1 MATTHAQLTDR
12 ASLRHAIAATVT
24 AAATLVCIT
33 FVAPGQAAASATA
46 KPAYG
51 WPIKPFHRQHPVRAF
66 FGDPRIGGRSHSF
79 HFGVDISCPDG
90 TPVYATITGRA
101 YISPRHT
108 ETVSVIADHGN
119 VEFAYWHIEPTIH
132 SGQRVTAYRTV
143 IGKVVASWEH
153 VHFAEH
159 RNGVY
164 VNPLRPGAM
173 GPYTDTTVPT
183 VRAVTVHAVNAR
195 SVATASRGAAAH
207 GRVDLV
213 AEAYDATS
221 IPISGPWHDKPLTP
235 ALLRW
240 RLLDGKRVVTGW
252 RTAVDFRLTY
262 PSNESVEPDVHEL
275 DAAEQ
280 EDLGRALRVLSGA
293 RARHPQAPRRDVPR
307 AGQGDRHPRQ
317 QRDRVTFPSRL
328 PTTHESRVAD
338 NGAILRGI
346 ADRAA
351 YDVRCRRGPRT
362 PVEGDRVS
370 GIGARPGRRGVAC
383 GPQERRWCSRSP
395 SQGRRSGCPRDRRTR
410 SGRTRPAQ
418 RF

>member
-1 MATTHAQLTDR
+1 MATSHARHSDR
-12 ASLRHAIAATVT
+12 ARSRRAIAATVT
-24 AAATLVCIT
+24 VAATLVCIT

-51 WPIKPFHRQHPVRAF
+51 WPIKPFHHQHPVRAF

-119 VEFAYWHIEPTIH
+119 VEFAYWHIEPTVH

-195 SVATASRGAAAH
+195 SVATAARRAAAH

-213 AEAYDATS
+213 AEAYDATP

-262 PSNESVEPDVHEL
+262 PSNELWSQTYTSWTRQNKRIWDGRYGFYLVHGLDTRRLRDGTYLVQVEATDIRGNSGTGSFPLTVAN
-275 DAAEQ
+275 DA
-280 EDLGRALRVLSGA
+280 
-293 RARHPQAPRRDVPR
+293 
-307 AGQGDRHPRQ
+307 
-317 QRDRVTFPSRL
+317 
-328 PTTHESRVAD
+328 
-338 NGAILRGI
+338 
-346 ADRAA
+346 
-351 YDVRCRRGPRT
+351 
-362 PVEGDRVS
+362 
-370 GIGARPGRRGVAC
+370 
-383 GPQERRWCSRSP
+383 
-395 SQGRRSGCPRDRRTR
+395 
-410 SGRTRPAQ
+410 
-418 RF
+418 

>member
-1 MATTHAQLTDR
+1 MGGRGRAVWAGPSVAAWLPRTHVTVVAPLTR
-12 ASLRHAIAATVT
+12 AIAATV
-24 AAATLVCIT
+24 AVAATLVCID

-101 YISPRHT
+101 YISPRHP

-119 VEFAYWHIEPTIH
+119 VEFGYWHIEPTIH

-183 VRAVTVHAVNAR
+183 VRAVTVHAVTVR
-195 SVATASRGAAAH
+195 SVATAARGAAAH

-213 AEAYDATS
+213 AEAYDATP

-235 ALLRW
+235 ALLQW
-240 RLLDGKRVVTGW
+240 RLLDGKRVVAGW
-252 RTAVDFRLTY
+252 RTATDFRLTY
-262 PSNESVEPDVHEL
+262 PSNDL
-275 DAAEQ
+275 WGRTYTRWTRQNKKIWDARYGFYLAHGFDTRVLRDGTYLVQ
-280 EDLGRALRVLSGA
+280 VKATDIRGNSGTRSFPLRVA
-293 RARHPQAPRRDVPR
+293 
-307 AGQGDRHPRQ
+307 
-317 QRDRVTFPSRL
+317 
-328 PTTHESRVAD
+328 
-338 NGAILRGI
+338 N
-346 ADRAA
+346 AA
-351 YDVRCRRGPRT
+351 
-362 PVEGDRVS
+362 
-370 GIGARPGRRGVAC
+370 
-383 GPQERRWCSRSP
+383 
-395 SQGRRSGCPRDRRTR
+395 
-410 SGRTRPAQ
+410 
-418 RF
+418 